1 MRLTTVIAT
10 LALAAALFLPSLARA
25 HESKGRNGGLIV
37 DAGKFHAELL
47 LNGTTKVSVF
57 VSDANDE
64 PISAAGFKANAI
76 FVVAGKPQRFT
87 LAPADGA
94 RIVGTAPVA
103 VPRGTKGV
111 IQLTAPDGTTAQAKY

>member
-1 MRLTTVIAT
+1 MHLTRVA
-10 LALAAALFLPSLARA
+10 AAAALLTALLLPVVASA
-25 HESKGRNGGLIV
+25 HEAKGRNGGRIV
-37 DAGKFHAELL
+37 DAGKYHAELL
-47 LNGTTKVSVF
+47 LDGTPKVSVF
-57 VSDANDE
+57 VSDSDDE

-76 FVVAGKPQRFT
+76 FVVGGKAQRFT

-103 VPRGTKGV
+103 VPQGTKGV